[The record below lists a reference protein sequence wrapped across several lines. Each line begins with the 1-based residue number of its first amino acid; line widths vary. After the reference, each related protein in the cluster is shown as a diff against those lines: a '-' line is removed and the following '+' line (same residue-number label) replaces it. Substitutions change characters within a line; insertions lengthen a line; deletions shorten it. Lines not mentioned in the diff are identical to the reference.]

1 MAVYVDE
8 LKVWGRK
15 PGATSH
21 LTADS
26 VDELEA
32 FVRQHGIPERMRH
45 RKKTRVP
52 HFDVDAF
59 WRRWAL
65 LHGAQFKPAREQAR
79 ARMRGRVYPEQTRD
93 EP

>member
-15 PGATSH
+15 PKATSH

-26 VDELEA
+26 EAELVA
-32 FVRQHGIPERMRH
+32 FVRSCGIPEAMRH

-52 HFDVDAF
+52 HYDVTAF

-79 ARMRGRVYPEQTRD
+79 ARMRQRSTQRP
-93 EP
+93 